1 MVAGHHLL
9 WTAYGWWLPN
19 DPRGSMSRNIA
30 TASIAELGELHYG
43 RKKIQPASRDLKR
56 FYEQAREIL
65 KHELLTFTPKDFEII
80 AEAFAKVIKDRRY
93 TCYACAIMP
102 DHVHLLI
109 RRHRDDAEQMI
120 ENFQAAS
127 REALIA
133 HNCREANHPV
143 WGGQGWKVF
152 MNCREDFRR
161 TIRYIESN
169 PIKARMP
176 AQKWPFV
183 VEYDGWLPGFG
194 TRPVA
199 KPQAG
204 LRASRNGGRGR

>member
-19 DPRGSMSRNIA
+19 DPRGSMSHHIA
-30 TASIAELGELHYG
+30 SASIAELGTLHYG
-43 RKKIQPASRDLKR
+43 RKRIQPASRDLKK
-56 FYEQAREIL
+56 FYEQAREVL
-65 KHELLTFTPKDFEII
+65 KHELLTLTPEDFELI
-80 AEAFAKVIKDRRY
+80 AEAFATVIKDQHY

-109 RRHRDDAEQMI
+109 RKHRDDAEEMI
-120 ENFQAAS
+120 EKFQAAS
-127 REALIA
+127 REALIQSGR
-133 HNCREANHPV
+133 REASHPV

-152 MNCREDFRR
+152 MNPREDFRR
-161 TIRYIESN
+161 TVRYIENN
-169 PIKARMP
+169 PLKAHMP

-183 VEYDGWLPGFG
+183 VEYDGWLPGLG
-194 TRPVA
+194 TKSVA

-204 LRASRNGGRGR
+204 HRTVRNGGRRR